1 MCMERRIPLQS
12 GVSLAVLFGNLD
24 ENILVLQEAMDVEV
38 LAVGNDILI
47 RGDEDRSLQAA
58 KVLAR
63 LQGKLQRGE
72 EVDLAVLDYL
82 IHKAM
87 EKDFEKIEHLEEEVV
102 VATFKGKLI
111 KPKTLGQQEYIRA
124 IDQHTL
130 TFGVGPAG
138 TGKTYLAVAAAAR
151 SFRRKEVSR
160 IIITRPAIEAGEKL
174 GFLPGDLQEKV
185 DPYLRPLYDA
195 LYEIFGMDSC
205 LRMRERG
212 IIEVAPL
219 AYMRG
224 RTLDEAF
231 IILDEAQNTT
241 KDQMKMF
248 LSRFGYESKVIVNGD
263 ITQIDLPAGKQ
274 SGLTHAVE
282 ILKGIDDIAIVN
294 FQLEDVV
301 RHSLVKKI
309 LARYEKDHS

>member
-1 MCMERRIPLQS
+1 MERRIPLQS
-12 GVSLAVLFGNLD
+12 GVSLARLFGNLD
-24 ENILVLQEAMDVEV
+24 ENIHVLQDAMDVEV
-38 LAVGNDILI
+38 LAMGNDIL
-47 RGDEDRSLQAA
+47 L
-58 KVLAR
+58 
-63 LQGKLQRGE
+63 RGE
-72 EVDLAVLDYL
+72 EEKTLLAARVLERLQDKLQKDEELDLAALDYL
-82 IHKAM
+82 IHKAL
-87 EKDFEKIEHLEEEVV
+87 EREFEDVQQLGEEII
-102 VATFKGKLI
+102 VATYKGKLI
-111 KPKTLGQQEYIRA
+111 KPKTLGQQEYVQA
-124 IDQHTL
+124 IEQHTL
-130 TFGVGPAG
+130 TFGIGPAG

-151 SFRRKEVSR
+151 SFRKKEVSR
-160 IIITRPAIEAGEKL
+160 IVITRPAIEAGEKL

-195 LYEIFGMDSC
+195 LSDIFGTDAY

-248 LSRFGYESKVIVNGD
+248 LSRFGYDSKVVVNGD
-263 ITQIDLPAGKQ
+263 ITQIDLPAGRM
-274 SGLTHAVE
+274 SGLTHACE
-282 ILKGIDDIAIVN
+282 ILQGVEDIAIVN
-294 FQLEDVV
+294 FKFEDVV

-309 LARYEKDHS
+309 LARYEQDHS

>member
-1 MCMERRIPLQS
+1 MERRIPLQS
-12 GVSLAVLFGNLD
+12 GVSLAKLFGNLD
-24 ENILVLQEAMDVEV
+24 ENIHVLQDAMNVEV
-38 LAVGNDILI
+38 LAMGNDILL
-47 RGDEDRSLQAA
+47 RGEEENTLQAA
-58 KVLAR
+58 RVLNR
-63 LQGKLQRGE
+63 LQEKLQTGE
-72 EVDLAVLDYL
+72 EVDLAGLDYL
-82 IHKAM
+82 IHKAL
-87 EKDFEKIEHLEEEVV
+87 EKEFEEVAQLGEEV
-102 VATFKGKLI
+102 IVATYKGKLI

-124 IDQHTL
+124 IQEHTL
-130 TFGVGPAG
+130 TFGIGPAG
-138 TGKTYLAVAAAAR
+138 TGKTYLAVATAAR
-151 SFRRKEVSR
+151 SFRKKEVSR
-160 IIITRPAIEAGEKL
+160 IVITRPAIEAGEKL

-195 LYEIFGMDSC
+195 LSDIFGTDAY

-248 LSRFGYESKVIVNGD
+248 LSRFGYDSKVVVNGD
-263 ITQIDLPAGKQ
+263 VTQIDLPSGKL
-274 SGLTHAVE
+274 SGLTHAAE
-282 ILKGIDDIAIVN
+282 ILKDIDDISIVN
-294 FQLEDVV
+294 LKFEDVV

-309 LARYEKDHS
+309 LARYEEDHS